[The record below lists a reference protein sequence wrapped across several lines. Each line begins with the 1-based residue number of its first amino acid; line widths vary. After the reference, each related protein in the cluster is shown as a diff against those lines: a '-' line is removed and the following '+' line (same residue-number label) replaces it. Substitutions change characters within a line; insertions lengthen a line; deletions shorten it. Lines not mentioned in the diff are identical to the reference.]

1 MDSVADDSEWHGHA
15 RGSAEY
21 RRILIALGAAGLA
34 TFAQLYSPQG
44 LLPMIGREL
53 QVSADRAALTI
64 SVSTFALALSVLAW
78 SALADRIGRLPAMR
92 IALIMAACLG
102 LLSPLAPTFEA
113 LLILRFVEGVAIGG
127 VPALAV
133 TFLHEEV
140 AAEHTAVAASSYI
153 SGTSIGGLLG
163 RLVAAPF
170 ADLAGWRA
178 GMVAVSVMAAFAV
191 VIFLV
196 AVPRARGFRPTQA
209 QHNVWHGLSANL
221 RDRSM
226 LVLFAQGFLLMGGF
240 VATYN
245 YLTFRLEDPPFDL
258 PVSIIALIFLAYLAG
273 TASARVAGGLA
284 QRYGRR
290 PVLLIS
296 VAVMIIGV
304 LITLPDWLPSVLF
317 GLIVL
322 TTGFFAAHSI
332 SAGWVG
338 HRATAGPAQATS
350 LYNLAYYGGS
360 SLFGWAGG
368 LAFLLGWGGTA
379 AMVIALA
386 LVALL
391 LAAGSRL
398 R

>member
-1 MDSVADDSEWHGHA
+1 
-15 RGSAEY
+15 
-21 RRILIALGAAGLA
+21 
-34 TFAQLYSPQG
+34 
-44 LLPMIGREL
+44 MIGREL

-140 AAEHTAVAASSYI
+140 AAEHTAVAASTYI

-322 TTGFFAAHSI
+322 TWGSSPPTPSPPDGSGTG
-332 SAGWVG
+332 
-338 HRATAGPAQATS
+338 RRQDRPKRPRCTTS
-350 LYNLAYYGGS
+350 PTTGS